1 MDGRAAAASRS
12 MCPRAQAVGH
22 GAADSGLDSRPGS
35 YCTIHMTGQRGIL
48 AWVFAVVLCV
58 GGCDSKPRG
67 QADETMSRSSLE
79 ERLSRAVV
87 RDLDIHLENFANA
100 FSALYKACVDQ
111 GCEYSNVVVGGDI
124 LQSQLNR
131 PIRLSGT
138 MTVLEA
144 YESLAKQIDAQIDGS
159 SGRFVFHDGTYSPA
173 PPVDGP
179 DPFAPSELESPER

>member
-1 MDGRAAAASRS
+1 M
-12 MCPRAQAVGH
+12 
-22 GAADSGLDSRPGS
+22 
-35 YCTIHMTGQRGIL
+35 
-48 AWVFAVVLCV
+48 
-58 GGCDSKPRG
+58 
-67 QADETMSRSSLE
+67 
-79 ERLSRAVV
+79 SRAVV